1 MKPIMNIQRTDTK
14 VSILWPA
21 DVKSQLIGKYSDAG
35 KTESRRRGRE
45 KMRWLDGIIDSMCL
59 SMSKLWEIVKDKE
72 T

>member
-14 VSILWPA
+14 VPILWPA
-21 DVKSQLIGKYSDAG
+21 DVKSQLIGKYPDAR

-72 T
+72 A